1 MESVVHAVDWNLA
14 RENVFDSA
22 SWLGASTGGT
32 EVIEQLRKP
41 TALICSSKGV
51 EKPPLQGGHLKRDEL
66 LLETLRK
73 VIARGGTI
81 LIPTDTSARVLELA
95 YLLDRAWG
103 KDVEPNGQNPLRA
116 AKLYLASRN
125 GGATMRNAGSLL
137 EWMNENVVREFETAA
152 EVAEKETLR
161 QTRSLHR
168 RGDSKQI
175 QGNDRPNIDTAAG
188 EKAEGLFEF
197 KQLRILE
204 RRSQINRILGTK
216 TAKVILASDV
226 SLEWGFS
233 KEILQSIASDP
244 ANLLIFTQ
252 EYTNTDTESLGR
264 TLWQWYQERRDG
276 VAMETISEG
285 QQLEQVHTGGRDLEI
300 KFAQRAPLEG
310 RELLT
315 YQRFLATQ
323 RQFQNS
329 LQMNNG
335 TGLETSID
343 AVDETSSTSSSSS
356 DQSEP
361 GKQGK
366 ALNIS
371 ATLAHASRNRGGVNK
386 EQAGVSALLQQP
398 GVYDYDVR
406 GKKGRET
413 VFPYNAKRRRCDD
426 FGELIRPEDYLRAE
440 ERDEMNGQDA
450 RNLKTSKEPQ
460 LGQKRKW
467 EDITSSDP
475 RRSQADGATRRKL
488 KGDFREDDSRHLNGD
503 GAPEDDSDDSDPE
516 PEEPPLG
523 PSKLTFQTTSVKAH
537 LKLAYIDFSGLHD
550 QRSLSMLIPLIR
562 PRKIVLVGGSKLE
575 TAWLA
580 ENCRQTLGSIIQKV
594 EDIFC
599 PAIGETVS
607 ASMDTNA
614 WTVKLSE
621 ALVKRLRWQNVKGL
635 GVVTLMGR
643 LTATAGPEKSHIEN
657 PKSKRLKGAKGE
669 VEEPKLEDIPT
680 DSKELSRLMPTLET
694 LPANMVAATRSV
706 AQPLHVGDLR
716 LADLR
721 KPLQS
726 MGHTADFRGEGTL
739 VIDNLVAVRKSGTG
753 KIEIESGGIRVP
765 GPYQKGSGTSFD
777 SVRQRIYDGL
787 AVIAGG

>member
-1 MESVVHAVDWNLA
+1 MHAVDWNLG
-14 RENVFDSA
+14 RENVFSGA

-41 TALICSSKGV
+41 TALICSTRGV
-51 EKPPLQGGHLKRDEL
+51 EKVPVTGGHGKRDEL
-66 LLETLRK
+66 LLDTLRK
-73 VIARGGTI
+73 AIARGGTV

-103 KDVEPNGQNPLRA
+103 KDVDKSGHNPLRA
-116 AKLYLASRN
+116 AKLYLACRN

-137 EWMNENVVREFETAA
+137 EWMDENVVREFETAA
-152 EVAEKETLR
+152 EIAEKETLR
-161 QTRSLHR
+161 QTRTQHR

-175 QGNDRPNIDTAAG
+175 YENDKPNLDAVAG
-188 EKAEGLFEF
+188 EKPEGLFEF

-216 TAKVILASDV
+216 TAKVILASDA

-244 ANLLIFTQ
+244 SNLLIFTQ
-252 EYTNTDTESLGR
+252 EYGNMGTETLGR
-264 TLWQWYQERRDG
+264 TLWQWYQEKRDG
-276 VAMETISEG
+276 VAMEIGSDG

-300 KFAQRAPLEG
+300 RSAQRVPLEG

-315 YQRFLATQ
+315 YQRYLATQ

-335 TGLETSID
+335 AGLETSID

-366 ALNIS
+366 ALNVS
-371 ATLAHASRNRGGVNK
+371 ATLAHASRNKAGANKEMVGVNTI
-386 EQAGVSALLQQP
+386 LQQP
-398 GVYDYDVR
+398 GVYDFDVR

-413 VFPYNAKRRRCDD
+413 MFPYTAKRRRCDD

-440 ERDEMNGQDA
+440 ERDEINAQDA
-450 RNLKTSKEPQ
+450 RDLRTGKELQ

-467 EDITSSDP
+467 EDITSPDP
-475 RRSQADGATRRKL
+475 RRSQVGGSTRRKT
-488 KGDFREDDSRHLNGD
+488 KGGFREDGLRHMNGD
-503 GAPEDDSDDSDPE
+503 GELDNDSEDSEPE
-516 PEEPPLG
+516 PDELPLG
-523 PSKLTFQTTSVKAH
+523 PSKLTFQTTVVKAH

-550 QRSLSMLIPLIR
+550 QRSLSMLIPLIQ
-562 PRKIVLVGGSKLE
+562 PRKVVLVGGTPSE

-580 ENCRQTLGSIIQKV
+580 EDCRQKLGLTGEKA
-594 EDIFC
+594 EDVFC
-599 PAIGETVS
+599 PATGETAS
-607 ASMDTNA
+607 ASMATNA
-614 WTVKLSE
+614 YNVVLSE
-621 ALVKRLRWQNVKGL
+621 PLVKRIRWQIVKGL

-643 LTATAGPEKSHIEN
+643 LTATAGPEKATIEI
-657 PKSKRLKGAKGE
+657 PKSKRLKGLKGE
-669 VEEPKLEDIPT
+669 AEEPKLEEIPT
-680 DSKELSRLMPTLET
+680 DLKELSRLIPTLEP
-694 LPANMVAATRSV
+694 LPASMVAATRSV

-721 KPLQS
+721 KHLQS
-726 MGHTADFRGEGTL
+726 MGHSADFKGEGTL
-739 VIDNLVAVRKSGTG
+739 VVDNLVAVRKSGTG
-753 KIEIESGGIRVP
+753 KIEIESGGVRVP
-765 GPYQKGSGTSFD
+765 GPYQRGSRTSFD